1 MLDQMSGGRFELGI
15 GRGVSPF
22 ETANYA
28 LEFSQTGA
36 MYHEA
41 FQVLLKGLAADEL
54 TFEGK
59 FYRFDK
65 VPMVLKPVQRPHP
78 PLWYGVSIPDNA
90 DWPAQNDVNVV
101 SLAPPAAVRPIF
113 ERYLATRR
121 KLGKGDTAL
130 YGVGR
135 HVVVADTDAK
145 ALEIARRAY
154 PRWRTNFFWL
164 FQRHGSAPRVG
175 DLYPES
181 FDSARATPRCA
192 ASAAMSLSPIPMRR
206 RLRSH
211 GAPIRAGAPISSG
224 RFDVTARR
232 RGSAI
237 SIRKVLTN
245 WRRCGPRSPARR
257 RPCAISSPPRSR
269 PPARITSCPG
279 SHSAT

>member
-1 MLDQMSGGRFELGI
+1 MLDQLSGGRLELGI

-28 LEFSQTGA
+28 LDFSQTGA

-54 TFEGK
+54 SFEGK

-90 DWPAQNDVNVV
+90 DWPAANDVNVV

-113 ERYLATRR
+113 ERYHATRR
-121 KLGKGDTAL
+121 KLGKGDTTL
-130 YGVGR
+130 RGVGR
-135 HVVVADTDAK
+135 HVVVADTDAQ

-164 FQRHGSAPRVG
+164 FKRHGSAPRVG

-181 FDSARATPRCA
+181 FDQLAALRTAVAGSPQTVRDFIAAEIEATGAELLRALA
-192 ASAAMSLSPIPMRR
+192 
-206 RLRSH
+206 RLRRH
-211 GAPIRAGAPISSG
+211 DG
-224 RFDVTARR
+224 R
-232 RGSAI
+232 
-237 SIRKVLTN
+237 
-245 WRRCGPRSPARR
+245 RSPAFGRSV
-257 RPCAISSPPRSR
+257 RPRGDAGVPVTGDQETGFPLIPGLRLLHSSPKSLNSQGHGCA
-269 PPARITSCPG
+269 PAGP
-279 SHSAT
+279 A

>member
-1 MLDQMSGGRFELGI
+1 
-15 GRGVSPF
+15 
-22 ETANYA
+22 
-28 LEFSQTGA
+28 

-41 FQVLLKGLAADEL
+41 FQVLLKGLDSDEL

-90 DWPAQNDVNVV
+90 DWPAQNDVNIV

-121 KLGKGDTAL
+121 KLGKGDTTL

-175 DLYPES
+175 ALYPES
-181 FDSARATPRCA
+181 FDQLAALRTAVAGSPQTVRDFIAAEIEATGPNYFVPWLAFGDMTVEEALHSVDLFAREV
-192 ASAAMSLSPIPMRR
+192 M
-206 RLRSH
+206 
-211 GAPIRAGAPISSG
+211 
-224 RFDVTARR
+224 
-232 RGSAI
+232 
-237 SIRKVLTN
+237 
-245 WRRCGPRSPARR
+245 
-257 RPCAISSPPRSR
+257 
-269 PPARITSCPG
+269 PG
-279 SHSAT
+279 FR